1 MSKLNYQDSL
11 SLSMSLADFERGS
24 KNPNHSTFHL
34 ERMKLLLSLLGNPQD
49 NVPSIHVAG
58 TKGKGSTCAL
68 LTSILDSSGYV
79 TGLCTSP
86 HLHSVTERIR
96 GGLEH
101 ISKESFA
108 CLVQELWPYVL
119 EVGREGSY
127 GEMTWFEFMIGAS
140 FYFFNKNKVDIQV
153 VETGLG
159 GRLDA
164 TNILMPILSVI
175 TSISLDHT
183 AILGDTIEEITFEK
197 GGIIKPQVPV
207 IVSPQPYPEKV
218 SKVLDQISENKD
230 SKLTNVADQ
239 YSYDV
244 LSVDIDCQSILV
256 NGILD
261 EYRLD
266 FPLYG
271 KHQIENL
278 LTSICVSEQLIENGF
293 KITKSSLEEGV
304 ANVKWSGRME
314 VIEDDNKLV
323 IVDGA
328 HNPYSVRRLT
338 ESISELLA
346 ERKCQGNIWV
356 LFGALKNHDSKKI
369 LEELLPLNPVLLPV
383 SSRHPK
389 SSSREEICDSAHQVG
404 LRLDTASLNQANT
417 VSQVLNYVE
426 SIAGD
431 SDLILATGS
440 LSVVAEVIESKKMLE
455 PELYPDII

>member
-1 MSKLNYQDSL
+1 
-11 SLSMSLADFERGS
+11 MSLADFERGNS
-24 KNPNHSTFHL
+24 SPNHSTFHL
-34 ERMKLLLSLLGNPQD
+34 ERMKLLVNLLGNPQD

-96 GGLEH
+96 VGLEP
-101 ISKESFA
+101 IPKESFA
-108 CLVQELWPYVL
+108 NLVQELWPYVL
-119 EVGREGSY
+119 EVGKEGSY

-140 FYFFNKNKVDIQV
+140 FLFFNKNGVDIQV
-153 VETGLG
+153 IETGLG

-164 TNILMPILSVI
+164 TNILMPIISVI

-183 AILGDTIEEITFEK
+183 AILGETIEEITFEK

-207 IVSPQPYPEKV
+207 VVAPQVYSQKV
-218 SKVLDQISENKD
+218 SSVIDQISESKG
-230 SKLTNVADQ
+230 SKLINVVDD
-239 YSYDV
+239 YSYNV
-244 LSVDIDCQSILV
+244 LSADIDFQSILV
-256 NGILD
+256 SGMLD
-261 EYRLD
+261 EYRFDL
-266 FPLYG
+266 PLYG

-278 LTSICVSEQLIENGF
+278 LTSICVSERLIENGF
-293 KITKSSLEEGV
+293 NITKSSMEEGV

-314 VIEDDNKLV
+314 VIEDENKLI

-328 HNPYSVRRLT
+328 HNPYSVKCLT
-338 ESISELLA
+338 ESISGLFMEG
-346 ERKCQGNIWV
+346 KFQGNIWV

-369 LEELLPLNPVLLPV
+369 LEELLPLDPILIPV

-389 SSSREEICDSAHQVG
+389 SSSIESIRDSANKVG
-404 LRLDTASLNQANT
+404 LRMNSGSKNQANT
-417 VSQVLNYVE
+417 VSQALNYVE
-426 SIAGD
+426 SMSND

-440 LSVVAEVIESKKMLE
+440 LSVVAEVIEAKKNLE
-455 PELYPDII
+455 PELYPGII